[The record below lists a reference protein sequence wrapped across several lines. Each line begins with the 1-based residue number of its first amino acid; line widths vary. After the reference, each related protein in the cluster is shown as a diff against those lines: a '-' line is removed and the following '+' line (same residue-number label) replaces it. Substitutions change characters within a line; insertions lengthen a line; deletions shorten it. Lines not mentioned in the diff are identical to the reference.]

1 MARPSTLRQPVDA
14 LESGRRG
21 GQGGASAQVRR
32 HDSAGGR
39 ELGVGQRAH
48 QAVPPLLGCNREEW
62 RLQPHHLPQVLARVV
77 LAMHLHVHA
86 GTRHACACTID
97 MHAHAPSA
105 HVFAFVWWRR
115 ATSATVRATSSAKT
129 SLTRSISRARSSTL
143 TTSSTTIGENATR
156 GGARVQHACSEA
168 LLYMTSLSG
177 SLVNTHVYRF
187 KVFLA
192 LKVKR
197 RLTQRAAGGTC
208 GSRAERGGRALQQ
221 HQPHQPRGTFQ
232 RPYAKEQRLSLSTA

>member
-1 MARPSTLRQPVDA
+1 M
-14 LESGRRG
+14 
-21 GQGGASAQVRR
+21 
-32 HDSAGGR
+32 
-39 ELGVGQRAH
+39 
-48 QAVPPLLGCNREEW
+48 
-62 RLQPHHLPQVLARVV
+62 
-77 LAMHLHVHA
+77 
-86 GTRHACACTID
+86 
-97 MHAHAPSA
+97 
-105 HVFAFVWWRR
+105 
-115 ATSATVRATSSAKT
+115 
-129 SLTRSISRARSSTL
+129 
-143 TTSSTTIGENATR
+143 
-156 GGARVQHACSEA
+156 QHACSEA